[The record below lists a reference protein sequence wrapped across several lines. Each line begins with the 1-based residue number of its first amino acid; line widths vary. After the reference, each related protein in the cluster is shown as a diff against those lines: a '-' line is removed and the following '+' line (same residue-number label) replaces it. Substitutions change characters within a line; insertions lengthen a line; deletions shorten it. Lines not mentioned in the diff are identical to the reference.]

1 MFRIA
6 IVEDDRDYQNQ
17 LLQYCDKYAKE
28 NNEEFQT
35 IVFSD
40 GDGILDNYTANYD
53 VIFMDI
59 QMRLTDGMTT
69 AKEIRKYD
77 EKAII
82 IFVTNMSQYAIK
94 GYEVGALGYVLKPIS
109 YFVFSQE
116 LLKALRKIRSESSH
130 SVVLRQEDGMQVID
144 TRKIIYVESDNHVL
158 TIHTD
163 DGNFEM
169 RGTMKEMEE
178 RLSVDSFARCNN
190 SYLVNLKYVRRIVQ
204 NDVDVNGEML
214 PISRPR
220 KKEFIEALTDYL
232 GGM

>member
-190 SYLVNLKYVRRIVQ
+190 SFLVNLKYVRRIVQ

>member
-6 IVEDDRDYQNQ
+6 IVEDDKDYQNQ

-116 LLKALRKIRSESSH
+116 LQKAIRKIRSESSH
-130 SVVLRQEDGMQVID
+130 SIVLRQEDGMQVID

>member
-163 DGNFEM
+163 QGNYEM

-190 SYLVNLKYVRRIVQ
+190 SYLVNMRYVRGIVQ
-204 NDVDVNGEML
+204 NDVNVNGEML